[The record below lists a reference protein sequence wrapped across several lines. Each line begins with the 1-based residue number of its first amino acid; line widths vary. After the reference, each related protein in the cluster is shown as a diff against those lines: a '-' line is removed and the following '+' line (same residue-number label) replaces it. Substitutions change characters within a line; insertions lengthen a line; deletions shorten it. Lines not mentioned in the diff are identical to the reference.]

1 MSNAVDT
8 TSSKSYMDFSGLGEL
23 RGQAQQDQSKALK
36 ESAQQFE
43 GLFIQMMMKSMRDAN
58 APMKDEDNQS
68 QAMETFE
75 GMFDKEVSLQMSKRG
90 AMGVADFMARAVKQ
104 QTTPTPSTADMLK
117 ARGQAGMALNPKQE
131 AIPLPTAADLAK
143 GLAMEKPMRI
153 KSLQE
158 FKMPF
163 SGGSK

>member
-36 ESAQQFE
+36 ESAKQFE

-75 GMFDKEVSLQMSKRG
+75 GMFDKEVSLQMSQRG
-90 AMGVADFMARAVKQ
+90 AMGVGAFMERAVKLQ
-104 QTTPTPSTADMLK
+104 GTPQPSTEALLK
-117 ARGQAGMALNPKQE
+117 ARGKGIALNPKQE
-131 AIPLPTAADLAK
+131 PVALPTAADLAK
-143 GLAMEKPMRI
+143 GFLMEKPARI

-163 SGGSK
+163 SGGTK